1 MGNWTDT
8 LKGFLNLFLKS
19 NCPLC
24 QRPAERE
31 LCRYCHRQLQGCQL
45 ANPGQFWQDPM
56 PVFVW
61 GAYGGT
67 LKRAIAAMKYENHPE
82 LARPLG
88 HWLGDAW
95 RNGKGAAGG
104 NLTVVPIPLHAAKL
118 KKRGFNQA
126 ELLAQYFCEVT
137 GLPLQRN
144 GLQRVRETEA
154 QFSLSGAEREQNLAG
169 AFTVGKGFRHLHSRS
184 VLLLDDIYTTGATVR
199 SAAQTL
205 RSAGISVCG
214 VAAIATTAVLNRP
227 REGAPRKKTEGGE
240 GQRNEL

>member
-8 LKGFLNLFLKS
+8 LKGFFNLFLKS

-95 RNGKGAAGG
+95 RNGKGAAGAQV
-104 NLTVVPIPLHAAKL
+104 TVVPIPLHAAKL

-126 ELLAQYFCEVT
+126 QLLAQYFCEVT
-137 GLPLQRN
+137 GLPLERN

-154 QFSLSGAEREQNLAG
+154 QFSLSAAEREENLAG
-169 AFTVGKGFRHLHSRS
+169 AFTVGKGFRHRHSRS
-184 VLLLDDIYTTGATVR
+184 VLLLDDIYTSGATVR

-214 VAAIATTAVLNRP
+214 VAAIATTAVVNRQDAKNAKEEDG
-227 REGAPRKKTEGGE
+227 RERGA
-240 GQRNEL
+240 QR